1 MKPFSCLI
9 LTIALFS
16 FGCAHN
22 STSFLSLSPPVPPLQ
37 ESELSRSANPERK
50 QMAPEEIAL
59 AQSSSQLEAPGAKQG
74 PPATAEVTQGQDKS
88 DSQGLSKDLSD
99 QDLESEKDLDFFE
112 EEGEEVTTIAD
123 PLQPFNRA
131 MYHFNDKLYFWF
143 LKPAARGYNHI
154 FPEELR
160 IHVRN
165 FFTNLLFP
173 VRFVNSLLQGNLNG
187 AAVELSRFV
196 VNSTLGLGG
205 LFDPSSRGQIGR
217 VHV

>member
-9 LTIALFS
+9 LTVALFS

-112 EEGEEVTTIAD
+112 EEGEEVTTMANCNGIKK
-123 PLQPFNRA
+123 NCT
-131 MYHFNDKLYFWF
+131 HF
-143 LKPAARGYNHI
+143 
-154 FPEELR
+154 
-160 IHVRN
+160 
-165 FFTNLLFP
+165 FF
-173 VRFVNSLLQGNLNG
+173 
-187 AAVELSRFV
+187 
-196 VNSTLGLGG
+196 
-205 LFDPSSRGQIGR
+205 
-217 VHV
+217 